1 MELPSSLEAVQS
13 ELHESLQTS
22 RGIFSPGLERQ
33 VFDTS
38 FEYGRMAGQLL
49 ANTVLAVEHKKIDS
63 KTGLIE
69 YSAFVEQAEAKLALS
84 RRAADYFRG
93 FAVMILD
100 LDNFKKLNDTL
111 GHPTVDAAFLIPAA
125 RAVQRSARADSDLVG
140 RFGGEEFVVLL
151 DGVGRDESQIVASHI
166 HEQIN
171 SISTPN
177 GPLGI
182 SIGVA
187 LGESGDSYA
196 LLLNDADAALLDA
209 KHLEGKNQTVFFTDS

>member
-1 MELPSSLEAVQS
+1 MKLPDSHEEMQS
-13 ELHESLQTS
+13 ELSESLQAS
-22 RGIFSPGLERQ
+22 RSMFKSGPEKQ
-33 VFDTS
+33 VFDAS
-38 FEYGRMAGQLL
+38 FTYGRLAGQLL
-49 ANTVLAVEHKKIDS
+49 ANAVVAVEHKKTDS
-63 KTGLIE
+63 KTGLLE
-69 YSAFVEQAEAKLALS
+69 YSAFVEQAEAKLTLS
-84 RRAADYFRG
+84 RRVADSARS

-100 LDNFKKLNDTL
+100 LDNFKTLNDTL
-111 GHPTVDAAFLIPAA
+111 GHPVVDAAFLIPAA
-125 RAVQRSARADSDLVG
+125 RAVQRSVRADSDLVG

-166 HEQIN
+166 HERIN

-196 LLLNDADAALLDA
+196 LLINDADEALLDA
-209 KHLEGKNQTVFFTDS
+209 KRLEGKNQTVFFEEG